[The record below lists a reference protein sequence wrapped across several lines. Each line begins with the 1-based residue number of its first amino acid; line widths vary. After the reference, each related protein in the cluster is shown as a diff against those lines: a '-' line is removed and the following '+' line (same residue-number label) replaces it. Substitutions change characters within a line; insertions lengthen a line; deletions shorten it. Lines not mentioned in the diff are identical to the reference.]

1 LITISYRVWKINIE
15 SFLTRKNLI
24 EWSVTAAALFAIMYL
39 AVYVRSST
47 LSSPTV
53 LDYDPWWFFRHA
65 REIVENNMQIPK
77 WDELS
82 YFPPGRP
89 YEAFQGWPYLMA
101 VMYKIIGPLTGATL
115 TDVAKWST
123 LIVAAASVVPAY
135 LLGRMLSGKYGGIAT
150 TLFAMLSPA
159 LIGVSMAGYSDTDMI
174 VMFYTLLSVYSIL
187 LALKRPLSV
196 NALPYYLF
204 AIVVNIAFVWTWGFG
219 WIIFLMFAAF
229 MPAIFV
235 FRAVE
240 QIAHNRNFR
249 INTPELKQ
257 EAGIIAPLLI
267 MIIAANLIGT
277 ALNLGNMVE
286 TMLIGTSFAKGSLL
300 LVNVSVAELQQIN
313 IFTAAGMR
321 DVVDRVGLAPT
332 LFTFAL
338 LPLAAY
344 KLYKKEKISMVE
356 AFFFMWVFLTFIM
369 ITRGVRFSL
378 LFSAAAAAAGGYV
391 IGNAPKYTGNRFAHI
406 TFYCFTALLILIF
419 ISTAIQ
425 TGYFGSGML
434 TSANWYSML
443 DWLKANANPRSLVV
457 TWWDPGHI
465 IAGYTGLRVHADGA
479 HCGSGLKACIPYGH
493 DARIQDM
500 GRVFSISDED
510 EALSILEKYRQ
521 LTPEQCA
528 EVSEAYAGIMPSD
541 ACDAVPEMYV
551 IASSDL
557 IGKYYW
563 LSYFGTGTGRS
574 YIQSSLLNYD
584 QQEGTLTYSEVQI
597 GEDTTMQVS
606 LVQNDQTLLP
616 VIRVR
621 QYDDDGR
628 VIGTSDGVTSDIT
641 YFENGAQKRLKV
653 NLTAAPD
660 ANVLDGMVWVDPSFN
675 TAIYMD
681 GPTRDSLFTTMFFFN
696 GGGLQHFELVYQN
709 AETRVFKVV
718 W

>member
-1 LITISYRVWKINIE
+1 MDTAIFS
-15 SFLTRKNLI
+15 RKNI
-24 EWSVTAAALFAIMYL
+24 VEWSVVALALVEIMYV

-101 VMYKIIGPLTGATL
+101 AMYKVITPVTGATL

-135 LLGRMLSGKYGGIAT
+135 LLGRMLSNKWGGIAT
-150 TLFAMLSPA
+150 ALFAVLSPA

-187 LALKRPLSV
+187 LALKRPLSLK
-196 NALPYYLF
+196 AAPYYIF
-204 AIVVNIAFVWTWGFG
+204 AILVNLAFVWTWGFG
-219 WIIFLMFAAF
+219 WIILMLFAAF

-240 QIAHNRNFR
+240 QMVHNRSFK
-249 INTPELKQ
+249 ISTAELKH
-257 EAGIIAPLLI
+257 EAGIIAPLLVI
-267 MIIAANLIGT
+267 MLATNALGT
-277 ALNLGNMVE
+277 ALNLGNIVQ
-286 TMLIGTSFAKGSLL
+286 TTLIGTSFAEGNLL

-313 IFTAAGMR
+313 IFTAAGMQ
-321 DVVDRVGLAPT
+321 DVIDRVGLAPA
-332 LFTFAL
+332 LFTLAL

-344 KLYKKEKISMVE
+344 KLYRKEKISMIEV
-356 AFFFMWVFLTFIM
+356 FFFMWVFLTFIM

-378 LFSAAAAAAGGYV
+378 LFGTAAAAAAGYV
-391 IGNAPKYTGNRFAHI
+391 IGNAPKYINNRFARM
-406 TFYCFTALLILIF
+406 TFYGVTAFLVLVF

-425 TGYFGSGML
+425 AGYSGTGMI
-434 TSANWYSML
+434 TSANWYNAL
-443 DWLKANANPRSLVV
+443 DWLKANANPKSLVV

-479 HCGSGLKACIPYGH
+479 HCGSGPTACIPYGH

-500 GRVFSISDED
+500 GRVFSISDEA
-510 EALSILEKYRQ
+510 EAMSILNKYKQ
-521 LTPEQCA
+521 LTPAQCD
-528 EVSEAYAGIMPSD
+528 EAKAVYASIMPAD

-551 IASSDL
+551 MASSDL

-563 LSYFGTGTGRS
+563 LSYFGTGTGRNYAQMTRTSVDQTQGVLS
-574 YIQSSLLNYD
+574 YGG
-584 QQEGTLTYSEVQI
+584 GTI
-597 GEDTTMQVS
+597 S
-606 LVQNDQTLLP
+606 LVYKNGTWVP
-616 VIRVR
+616 VLNVAEQGIRNAVVR
-621 QYDDDGR
+621 SI
-628 VIGTSDGVTSDIT
+628 V
-641 YFENGAQKRLKV
+641 YFENGQQKRLTFNETNMV
-653 NLTAAPD
+653 
-660 ANVLDGMVWVDPSFN
+660 DGMLWVDPSYSTVIF
-675 TAIYMD
+675 MD
-681 GPTRDSLFTTMFFFN
+681 PATRDSIFTRMFFFD
-696 GGGLQHFELVYQN
+696 GEGLEHFQLVYSN
-709 AETRVFKVV
+709 GEIRLFKVA